1 MTIEILEEDSS
12 EHQEEM
18 PVIDSSLTKAKIE
31 ACEEQCR
38 AIAQESLWDS
48 SAFLLDEVLLPLE
61 KSTVNP
67 FTKDNPVYHSR
78 KLI

>member
-1 MTIEILEEDSS
+1 MTLEILEEDSS

-18 PVIDSSLTKAKIE
+18 PVIDSSLTKAEIE

-38 AIAQESLWDS
+38 IIAQESLWDS
-48 SAFLLDEVLLPLE
+48 GVFLLDEVLLPLE
-61 KSTVNP
+61 KPTVNP
-67 FTKDNPVYHSR
+67 FTKDNPAHYSR